1 MCHESVKR
9 MFTDK
14 HVSIGEERRVYL
26 ESVFE
31 REARSVASRSG
42 TFIDSS
48 GDGRGR
54 RGGVENFERW
64 IIERREIGER

>member
-1 MCHESVKR
+1 MCHERQRS
-9 MFTDK
+9 TDK

-42 TFIDSS
+42 TFIDSMET
-48 GDGRGR
+48 DEAAVEALKTL
-54 RGGVENFERW
+54 RGGLWNDVKEAR
-64 IIERREIGER
+64 